1 MDSAFHNDKM
11 AWKATND
18 YIMLLMAIYKQRNLI
33 DYKEVDYIRDN
44 AELIGNGRGL
54 ISKYYLG

>member
-1 MDSAFHNDKM
+1 MDGAFHNDRR

-33 DYKEVDYIRDN
+33 DDKEVDYIRDN
-44 AELIGNGRGL
+44 AELIGNERGL